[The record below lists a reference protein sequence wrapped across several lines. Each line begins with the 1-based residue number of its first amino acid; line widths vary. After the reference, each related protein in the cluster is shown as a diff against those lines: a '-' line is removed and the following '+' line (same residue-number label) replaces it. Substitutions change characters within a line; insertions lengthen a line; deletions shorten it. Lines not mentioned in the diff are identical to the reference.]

1 MAESNQYLVRL
12 AKFIWHL
19 NQQVPHYL
27 NILESKFGP
36 CDPRF
41 KFGSVQKSQNNIPHN
56 SFPNGY
62 SEDGGCVVDICIG
75 AQPWKH
81 CNYGHGT
88 WQVAHECVHLL
99 YPGLVDLEQ
108 GGNFL

>member
-99 YPGLVDLEQ
+99 DPGLVDLEQ